1 MGGEEGPEF
10 RPAAAGITDIVGE
23 EITSLCTAGRA
34 NPISLSG
41 GKYHSAKIFM
51 ERNEAM
57 VFPARTTVTNSFW
70 KPVVDRG

>member
-34 NPISLSG
+34 NPTSLSG

-51 ERNEAM
+51 KKE
-57 VFPARTTVTNSFW
+57 
-70 KPVVDRG
+70 K